1 MGAQCYVCQT
11 GTKFGNQKVER
22 GKPKYLG
29 GNGRKTTGISRRT
42 FKPNLQSI
50 RIQEGEHALKV
61 RVCVNCMRAGKIVK
75 KVVRAPFSLPEADAK

>member
-11 GTKFGNQKVER
+11 GTKFGNQKCER

-42 FKPNLQSI
+42 FKPNLQAI
-50 RIQEGEHALKV
+50 RIQEGEESFKV
-61 RVCVNCMRAGKIVK
+61 RVCVSCMRSGLIQK
-75 KVVRAPFSLPEADAK
+75 KVIRAPFSLPDAK